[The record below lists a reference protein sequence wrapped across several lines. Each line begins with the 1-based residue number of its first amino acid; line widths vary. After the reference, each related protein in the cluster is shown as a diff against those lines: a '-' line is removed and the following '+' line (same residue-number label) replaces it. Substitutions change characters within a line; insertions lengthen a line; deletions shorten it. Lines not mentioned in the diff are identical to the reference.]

1 MKKNLYLLLGILMVL
16 TSCEVVTPG
25 IRNEKTPVI
34 RAFIMP
40 QSDTLSVSVRFMI
53 AYSASED
60 DTVQLPVSNIPV
72 YLIHGSDSLLMAENQ
87 KEPGNYILT
96 SGSLNLQPGDTIR
109 LFGVYGE
116 TLFRS
121 STVIPEEIESLAIS
135 SSSLYYTVGDPR
147 SMLSSAGLTVSW
159 DNKASDFYYVVVE
172 NTETDPE
179 PLNEMVADMPVMS
192 FAMPSQADQFVISMR
207 NIRYFGDHRVV
218 IYHVN
223 PEYADL
229 FDNGEL
235 TSNAITRPPGNVDNA
250 MGIFTALTTD
260 TVFFTVYKQ

>member
-1 MKKNLYLLLGILMVL
+1 MVL

-34 RAFIMP
+34 QAFIMP
-40 QSDTLSVSVRFMI
+40 QSDTLRVSVRFMI

-72 YLIHGSDSLLMAENQ
+72 YLIHGSDSLLMVENP
-87 KEPGNYILT
+87 EESGNYFL
-96 SGSLNLQPGDTIR
+96 SSSLLNLQPKDTLR
-109 LFGVYGE
+109 LFGVYEE
-116 TLFRS
+116 TVFRS
-121 STVIPEEIESLAIS
+121 ETVIPDGIQLLAIS
-135 SSSLYYTVGDPR
+135 SSNLYYTVGDPR
-147 SMLSSAGLTVSW
+147 SMLSSSGLTVSW
-159 DNKASDFYYVVVE
+159 ENTASDFYYVVVE

-207 NIRYFGDHRVV
+207 NIRYFGNHRVV
-218 IYHVN
+218 VYHVN

-250 MGIFTALTTD
+250 MGIFTALTSD
-260 TVFFTVYKQ
+260 TVFFTVNKQ